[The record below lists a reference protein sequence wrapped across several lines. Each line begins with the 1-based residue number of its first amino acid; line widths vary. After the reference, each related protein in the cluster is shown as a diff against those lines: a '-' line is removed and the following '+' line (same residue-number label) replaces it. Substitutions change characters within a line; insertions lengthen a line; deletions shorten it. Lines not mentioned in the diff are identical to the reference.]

1 MVAITGGTGFI
12 GSNLVH
18 YWIEKMTEA
27 VINVVDKLTDAGNLQ
42 SLARIYGN
50 PRHIFVRAD
59 TGDRQLIS
67 NLLAKYQPLKAIDL
81 AAESHVDRSI
91 QNPDTFVETN
101 VRYPIDTSKIAKEL
115 GWSPKENFDSG
126 LRKTIRWYLGNQEWF
141 TNVAS
146 GAYRDR
152 GALHYDEHADSA

>member
-1 MVAITGGTGFI
+1 MVVITGGTGFI

-27 VINVVDKLTDAGNLQ
+27 LINVDKLTYAGNLQ
-42 SLARIYGN
+42 SLARN
-50 PRHIFVRAD
+50 F
-59 TGDRQLIS
+59 
-67 NLLAKYQPLKAIDL
+67 

-101 VRYPIDTSKIAKEL
+101 VRYAIDTSKIAKEL
-115 GWSPKENFDSG
+115 GRSPKENFNLG
-126 LRKTIRWYLGNQEWF
+126 LRKTIRWYLGNQEWV

-146 GAYRDR
+146 GAYRGW